1 LAYASSVEF
10 LSVMMR
16 NVLGL
21 AIALGANA
29 TAEAA
34 TRLYFY
40 PPPYQ
45 LSDGSTIASPV
56 TVDARQLTD
65 GFPSIK
71 EMDGVALL
79 VYWSKI
85 CPTEAHCDFSL
96 IDRVLSYW
104 KARGKSV
111 VLGVAT
117 VGYPIRTIRNGDVT
131 FEGATPNWLL
141 DKISS
146 YKTSSGAI
154 DKQGPPTKV
163 MTRFPVYN
171 DRQFISAVQHLVAL
185 LAARYDRNPTV
196 AQVRISTGLLTEDN
210 PSVAGLRSAMPGF
223 NDLVWIKYCRQIT
236 DIYLDAFKK
245 TQVEFDV
252 GRISWTIAGRDGN
265 AAQEA
270 QNFYNYLLDRHVFIA
285 FNGLRS
291 DLRPLIESRQQGQP
305 PALAGARRSL
315 QFLLQAKQRHLPV
328 GLEDFGP
335 LSDAHMQN
343 MRAIGDIVCFV
354 RPDRLVFF
362 ALTASLQ
369 NFERFGRNPANQRM
383 VQAIKPRVP
392 ELMKLSNQQL
402 KLANVE
408 QYCGRG

>member
-1 LAYASSVEF
+1 
-10 LSVMMR
+10 
-16 NVLGL
+16 VLGL
-21 AIALGANA
+21 AIVLGANA
-29 TAEAA
+29 AAEAA
-34 TRLYFY
+34 ARMYFY

-45 LSDGSTIASPV
+45 LPDGSTIASPV
-56 TVDARQLTD
+56 TVDARQLTS
-65 GFPSIK
+65 GFPAIK

-85 CPTEAHCDFSL
+85 CPTEEHCDFSL

-104 KARGKSV
+104 KARGKTV

-117 VGYPIRTIRNGDVT
+117 VGYPIRTIHNGEVT
-131 FEGATPNWLL
+131 FEGATPNWIL
-141 DKISS
+141 DKVSS
-146 YKTSSGAI
+146 YKTPSPAI
-154 DKQGPPTKV
+154 DKQGPPTKAIA
-163 MTRFPVYN
+163 RFPAYN
-171 DRQFISAVQHLVAL
+171 DPRFVSAVQHLVTL
-185 LAARYDRNPTV
+185 LAARYDGNPTI

-223 NDLVWIKYCRQIT
+223 SDLVWIKYCRQIT
-236 DIYLDAFKK
+236 DIYLGAFKK

-252 GRISWTIAGRDGN
+252 GRISWTSAGRDGN
-265 AAQEA
+265 AVREA
-270 QNFYNYLLDRHVFIA
+270 QKFYNYLLDRHVFIA

-291 DLRPLIESRQQGQP
+291 DLHPLIESGKERQS
-305 PALAGARRSL
+305 PALAGAGRSL

-362 ALTASLQ
+362 ALTASLK
-369 NFERFGRNPANQRM
+369 NFERFGRNSANQRM
-383 VQAIKPRVP
+383 VQAIKPRVS
-392 ELMKLSNQQL
+392 ELTKLSDQQL
-402 KLANVE
+402 KLAKVD
-408 QYCGRG
+408 QYCGSG